1 MLAHGGAAMPEGHR
15 NIAEMPEGAGL
26 LDEAV
31 KRLRQHRDEVHRT
44 VRQIVEEAVHR
55 ILEIDQIAR
64 DTCGFERGEKIG
76 GIACLRRGLEIVAE
90 HRSEEHTSEL
100 QSLMRRSY
108 AVFCSKKKNTR

>member
-31 KRLRQHRDEVHRT
+31 KRLRQHRDEAHRT
-44 VRQIVEEAVHR
+44 VRRIVEEAVHR

-64 DTCGFERGEKIG
+64 DTCGFER
-76 GIACLRRGLEIVAE
+76 
-90 HRSEEHTSEL
+90 SEDHTSEL
-100 QSLMRRSY
+100 QSLMRLSS
-108 AVFCSKKKNTR
+108 AVLCLKKKTNHKHT